1 MFGNSEKILY
11 RDGIYEK
18 KIFVNIVEKKL
29 RLNYLKKKYF

>member
-11 RDGIYEK
+11 RDGRYEK